1 MGSKLNR
8 ANECFRREEFAS
20 NMTDAT
26 LSERSR
32 PAIDC
37 GALLVLGF
45 VALAILRPLQ
55 NAPFI
60 DDATYAWSV
69 EWLLERG
76 ELRILDW
83 AGSPNLTQILWGWL
97 FCLPGGFSFSALRFS
112 TFVLGQSGV
121 CALYLLLRELD
132 VERRH
137 ALLGAGVLAV
147 NPVFFILQFTFMTD
161 VAFVVLMVWSCFA
174 AVRALQ
180 RKSDAWLLG
189 ALIFS
194 SLAMGT
200 RLIAAAIP
208 VAISITL
215 LLHAGVWGRYGG
227 RFLIPLL
234 SLPVLA
240 VLVWWRETWM
250 YETVD
255 LSQVYPSP
263 ASRMVNLRVGV
274 SLLPAM
280 LPGAMVFT
288 ATSLGIALLP
298 ISLAA
303 FRRSL
308 WLRTIVIFLALCL
321 VLVGSRLLGVNVC
334 PFDSASIWSLREL
347 GLTEGFL
354 DAVRS
359 RAMPGWWCLTASLL
373 SLGSAAL
380 CLANLSCKRD
390 RPADALLIWMF
401 IGQFMLCAILWLFAD
416 RYALPM
422 LPLAIALVF
431 RGAAPRPYLALALLG
446 LFGVFCLVGTRDHLA
461 YNAAVWGAVERL
473 RAQGVAASE
482 IDGGYAVNIWLQ
494 YAHPENAPRDHGR
507 AYVPSLTDD
516 GVTLRYELSNQAL
529 PGQKL
534 IATEPYR
541 RWLAPSGK
549 IYVHENPADS
559 AAPTR

>member
-1 MGSKLNR
+1 M
-8 ANECFRREEFAS
+8 
-20 NMTDAT
+20 
-26 LSERSR
+26 
-32 PAIDC
+32 IDC
-37 GALLVLGF
+37 GALVVLGF
-45 VALAILRPLQ
+45 VALAILSPLQ

-69 EWLLERG
+69 EWLLQRG

-83 AGSPNLTQILWGWL
+83 ASNLNLTQVLWGWL

-137 ALLGAGVLAV
+137 ALLGAGVLAL
-147 NPVFFILQFTFMTD
+147 NPIFFILQFTFMTD

-189 ALIFS
+189 ALVFS

-200 RLIAAAIP
+200 RSVAAAIP
-208 VAISITL
+208 LAISITL
-215 LLHAGVWGRYGG
+215 LLHAGVWGRCGG
-227 RFLIPLL
+227 RFLVPLL

-240 VLVWWRETWM
+240 ALLWWRKTWM

-255 LSQVYPSP
+255 ISQVYPSP
-263 ASRMVNLRVGV
+263 ASRIANLHYGV
-274 SLLPAM
+274 SLLPGM

-308 WLRTIVIFLALCL
+308 CLRTIVIFFALCL
-321 VLVGSRLLGVNVC
+321 VLVGSRLLGANAC
-334 PFDSASIWSLREL
+334 PFDSDSIWSLREL
-347 GLTEGFL
+347 GATERFL
-354 DAVRS
+354 DAVSS
-359 RAMPGWWCLTASLL
+359 RAMPEWWCLTAILL

-401 IGQFMLCAILWLFAD
+401 IGQFMLCVILWLFAD

-422 LPLAIALVF
+422 LPLAIALVL
-431 RGAAPRPYLALALLG
+431 RGATPRVFLALALLG

-473 RAQGVAASE
+473 REQGVAASE
-482 IDGGYAVNIWLQ
+482 IDGGYVVNSWLQ
-494 YAHPENAPRDHGR
+494 YAHPENAPRSHGR
-507 AYVPSLTDD
+507 AYVPKLTDA
-516 GVTLRYELSNQAL
+516 GITLRYELSNEAL

-549 IYVHENPADS
+549 IYVRENPVDS
-559 AAPTR
+559 AAPIR